1 MKNILNALRFNFIL
15 VKPYLRYYLLGFV
28 VVFFFKIM
36 GSEIDAVS
44 FMLFMLLSTHLYP
57 FQLEEKNDLYRLYG
71 IAPIKRSVLIFGR
84 YLFIVV
90 ISLIDWLLAMM
101 MEYAFS
107 KSTIII
113 SDYLIS
119 SLFIFS
125 IFLILTAFEIP
136 GLYKLGVI
144 KGRWIVYVPL
154 VLMFIIVFLADAFQI
169 LESAMHW
176 ITANFWLVPTVTI
189 IVLSLSVSLSVRIF
203 NRKEF

>member
-1 MKNILNALRFNFIL
+1 MKDILNALRFNFIL

-84 YLFIVV
+84 YLFIIV

-125 IFLILTAFEIP
+125 VFLILTAFEIP

-189 IVLSLSVSLSVRIF
+189 IVLSLSISLSVRIF
-203 NRKEF
+203 NQKEF

>member
-1 MKNILNALRFNFIL
+1 MKDILNALRFNFIL

-125 IFLILTAFEIP
+125 VFLILTAFEIP

-189 IVLSLSVSLSVRIF
+189 IVLSLSISLSVRIF
-203 NRKEF
+203 NQKEF

>member
-1 MKNILNALRFNFIL
+1 MKDILNALRFNFIL

-84 YLFIVV
+84 YLFIIV

-189 IVLSLSVSLSVRIF
+189 IVLSLSISLSVRIF
-203 NRKEF
+203 NQKEF

>member
-1 MKNILNALRFNFIL
+1 MKDILNALRFNFIL

-57 FQLEEKNDLYRLYG
+57 FQLEEKSDLYRLYG

-84 YLFIVV
+84 YLFIIV
-90 ISLIDWLLAMM
+90 ISLIDWLLAMIL
-101 MEYAFS
+101 EYAFS

-136 GLYKLGVI
+136 GLYKLGTI
-144 KGRWIVYVPL
+144 KGRWIVYIPL

-169 LESAMHW
+169 LESTSHW

>member
-1 MKNILNALRFNFIL
+1 MKDILNALRFNFIL

>member
-1 MKNILNALRFNFIL
+1 MKNILNSLRFNFIL

-28 VVFFFKIM
+28 IVFFFKIM

-71 IAPIKRSVLIFGR
+71 IVPIKRSILIFGR
-84 YLFIVV
+84 YLFIIV
-90 ISLIDWLLAMM
+90 ISLIDWLLAMIL
-101 MEYAFS
+101 EYSFS
-107 KSTIII
+107 KSAMNI
-113 SDYLIS
+113 SDYLLS
-119 SLFIFS
+119 SLFIFA

-136 GLYKLGVI
+136 GLYKLGAI
-144 KGRWIVYVPL
+144 KGRWIVYIPL
-154 VLMFIIVFLADAFQI
+154 VLMSLIIFLADTFQI
-169 LESAMHW
+169 LESGTNW

-189 IVLSLSVSLSVRIF
+189 IVLSFSVTLSVRIF

>member
-1 MKNILNALRFNFIL
+1 MKDILNALRFNFIL

-189 IVLSLSVSLSVRIF
+189 IVLSLSISLSVRIF
-203 NRKEF
+203 NQKEF

>member
-1 MKNILNALRFNFIL
+1 MKDILNALRFNFIL

-84 YLFIVV
+84 YLFIIV

-169 LESAMHW
+169 LESTSHW

>member
-1 MKNILNALRFNFIL
+1 MKDILNALRFNFIL
-15 VKPYLRYYLLGFV
+15 VKPYLRYYLMGFL

-84 YLFIVV
+84 YLFIIV

-189 IVLSLSVSLSVRIF
+189 IVLSLSISLSVRIF

>member
-1 MKNILNALRFNFIL
+1 MKDILNALRFNFIL

-189 IVLSLSVSLSVRIF
+189 IVLSLSISLSVRIF

>member
-1 MKNILNALRFNFIL
+1 MKDILNALRFNFIL

-71 IAPIKRSVLIFGR
+71 ISPIKRSVLIFGR
-84 YLFIVV
+84 YLFIIV

-189 IVLSLSVSLSVRIF
+189 IVLSLSISLSVRIF
-203 NRKEF
+203 NQKEF

>member
-1 MKNILNALRFNFIL
+1 MKDILNALRFNFIL

-84 YLFIVV
+84 YLFIIV

-125 IFLILTAFEIP
+125 VFLILTAFEIP

-189 IVLSLSVSLSVRIF
+189 IVLSLSISLSVRIF

>member
-1 MKNILNALRFNFIL
+1 MKDILNALRFNFIL

-84 YLFIVV
+84 YLFIIV

-189 IVLSLSVSLSVRIF
+189 IVLSLSISLSVRIF

>member
-1 MKNILNALRFNFIL
+1 MKNILNAFRFNFIL

-71 IAPIKRSVLIFGR
+71 VTPVKRSVLIFGR
-84 YLFIVV
+84 YLFIIV
-90 ISLIDWLLAMM
+90 ISLVDWLLAMIV
-101 MEYAFS
+101 EYSFS
-107 KSTIII
+107 KSGLAI
-113 SDYLIS
+113 SDFLLS
-119 SLFIFS
+119 SLFIFA

-144 KGRWIVYVPL
+144 KGRWIVYIPI
-154 VLMFIIVFLADAFQI
+154 VLMFLIVFLADAFQI
-169 LESAMHW
+169 LERGTNWVM
-176 ITANFWLVPTVTI
+176 ANFWLVPMVTI
-189 IVLSLSVSLSVRIF
+189 IVLSLSIFFSIRIF